1 MKNLALFSILLFITV
16 LGCKFEGNDKK
27 YETPK
32 AIDASKNIANWTCV
46 PGEKVGLINK
56 NFTEADIIK
65 AYGKENVNRQEISMG
80 EGEVATSTV
89 VYPNTDNEI
98 FISWQ
103 LDKPF
108 QVITEILIENEK
120 SPWGTSQ
127 GVSIGS
133 TLEELVKINGKDFQF
148 AGFEWDYSGYTNDWQ
163 DGRISKSLAVFLEPT
178 NPDAVYPDLLGDD
191 LFPSSHPKAKAANLK
206 VRSMIIRFD

>member
-1 MKNLALFSILLFITV
+1 MKNLAVLLILLCF
-16 LGCKFEGNDKK
+16 LACKFDTTDKK
-27 YETPK
+27 YNTPK
-32 AIDASKNIANWTCV
+32 AIDASKNIVNWTCI

-56 NFTEADIIK
+56 DFTEADIIK
-65 AYGKENVNRQEISMG
+65 AYGKENISREEISMG
-80 EGEVATSTV
+80 EGEIAIATVIFPKT
-89 VYPNTDNEI
+89 NNEI

-108 QVITEILIENEK
+108 TVISEILIENEK

-127 GVSIGS
+127 GVSVGTS
-133 TLEELVKINGKDFQF
+133 LEKLIKINGKDFQF

-163 DGRISKSLAVFLEPT
+163 AGRISKNLAVFLEPN
-178 NPDAVYPDLLGDD
+178 NPEAVYPDLLGDG
-191 LFPSSHPKAKAANLK
+191 LFPSNHPKAKTADLK

>member
-1 MKNLALFSILLFITV
+1 MKNLSFLLVLLFLTA
-16 LGCKFEGNDKK
+16 CKFEGEDKK
-27 YETPK
+27 YNTPK
-32 AIDASKNIANWTCV
+32 AIDASKNIVNWTCV

-65 AYGKENVNRQEISMG
+65 VYGKENVSRQEISMG

-89 VYPNTDNEI
+89 VFPKTDNEI
-98 FISWQ
+98 FVSWQ

-108 QVITEILIENEK
+108 QIITEILIENEK

-127 GVSIGS
+127 GVSVGT
-133 TLEELVKINGKDFQF
+133 TLEELIKINGKDFQF

-163 DGRISKSLAVFLEPT
+163 AGRITRSLAVFLEPS
-178 NPDAVYPDLLGDD
+178 NPEAVYPDLLGDS
-191 LFPSSHPKAKAANLK
+191 LFSSNHPKAKTAELK

>member
-1 MKNLALFSILLFITV
+1 MKNLTLFLILSIVL
-16 LGCKFEGNDKK
+16 LGCKFEGDDKK
-27 YETPK
+27 KETPK
-32 AIDASKNIANWTCV
+32 AIDASKNIVNWTCV

-65 AYGKENVNRQEISMG
+65 AYGKENVSRQEISMG

-89 VYPNTDNEI
+89 IFPKTDNEI

-108 QVITEILIENEK
+108 QVITEVLIENEQ

-127 GVSIGS
+127 GVSIGT

-163 DGRISKSLAVFLEPT
+163 DGRIEKNLAVFLEPT
-178 NPDAVYPDLLGDD
+178 NPDAVYPDLLGDS
-191 LFPSSHPKAKAANLK
+191 LFPSNNPKAKAANLK

>member
-1 MKNLALFSILLFITV
+1 MKNLSFLLVLLFLTA
-16 LGCKFEGNDKK
+16 CKFDGDNKK
-27 YETPK
+27 YDTPK

-56 NFTEADIIK
+56 NFTEGEIIK
-65 AYGKENVNRQEISMG
+65 AYGKENVSRQEISVG
-80 EGEVATSTV
+80 EGNVTTATV
-89 VYPNTDNEI
+89 VFPKTANEI
-98 FISWQ
+98 FVSWQ

-127 GVSIGS
+127 GVHIG
-133 TLEELVKINGKDFQF
+133 TTVDKLMEINGRDFKF

-163 DGRISKSLAVFLEPT
+163 GGNISKNLVVFLEPN
-178 NPDAVYPDLLGDD
+178 NPEAVYPDLLGDG
-191 LFPSSHPKAKAANLK
+191 LFSSKHPKAKMAGLK
-206 VRSMIIRFD
+206 VRAMIIRFE

>member
-1 MKNLALFSILLFITV
+1 MKNLSFLLVLLFLTA
-16 LGCKFEGNDKK
+16 CKFEGEDKK
-27 YETPK
+27 YNTPK
-32 AIDASKNIANWTCV
+32 AIDASKNIVNWTCV
-46 PGEKVGLINK
+46 PGEKVGLISK

-65 AYGKENVNRQEISMG
+65 AYGKENVSRQEISMG

-89 VYPNTDNEI
+89 VFPKTDNEI

-108 QVITEILIENEK
+108 QVIKEILIENEN

-127 GVSIGS
+127 GVSIGT

-163 DGRISKSLAVFLEPT
+163 DGRITKSLAVFLEPT
-178 NPDAVYPDLLGDD
+178 NPEAVYPDLLGDE
-191 LFPSSHPKAKAANLK
+191 LFPSNHPRTKAADLK
-206 VRSMIIRFD
+206 VRSMIIRID